1 MNGLRRISLKRIF
14 AAIFVV
20 LFAFVGYVAF
30 VSVSEWEET
39 KPLAMAL
46 KNARSVTLVEL
57 VTLKDDSRVAP
68 GGRWPYVELRRR
80 EATPGEIQALAD
92 AAGFHLALDTDKMD
106 IRCYEPH
113 HRVIIK
119 KADGST
125 FTLTICFTCAKYEF
139 NEEGVLDT
147 PQPWGSRLYIFF
159 NSAGMPVR
167 SEDEYMK
174 LGKAITGSDYT
185 Y

>member
-1 MNGLRRISLKRIF
+1 MNGLRCISLKRIF
-14 AAIFVV
+14 AAVFIVIF
-20 LFAFVGYVAF
+20 AYVAF
-30 VSVSEWEET
+30 ESIAEWEET

-80 EATPGEIQALAD
+80 EATPSEIQALAD
-92 AAGFHLALDTDKMD
+92 AAGFHLALDADKMD

-119 KADGST
+119 EADGSA

-139 NEEGVLDT
+139 NEEGVQDT
-147 PQPWGSRLYIFF
+147 PQPWASRLYIFF
-159 NSAGMPVR
+159 NSVGMPER
-167 SEDEYMK
+167 SEGEYMK
-174 LGKAITGSDYT
+174 LGKALTGSDLT
-185 Y
+185 F